1 MTTEVESKN
10 WGSDR
15 LWNRIAT
22 ASGIFA
28 FVICI
33 LLIANYIQVKK
44 SDPVNM
50 TVINSLVERLHENP
64 SDADLRK
71 EIRTL
76 DLLSRKAYFTS
87 QWQIR
92 TGGYLLL
99 ASVALMIISLQVV
112 EYRRKINPV
121 VAPGSE
127 DETMFQRKKARTWI
141 VTGGGAILVLAV
153 IFAFLSSNDLADNF
167 NKLSQG
173 KPVDNTA
180 VPDSSSSVISNTI
193 PETTASEASAPIKSD
208 TSAANAATVAVS
220 TDNFPNF
227 RGNGGIGTAAKKNI
241 PVSWDGAAGTNVLWK
256 TTIPLPGYNSPI
268 LWGDKLFV
276 TGANSDKREIY
287 CIDRNSGKISW
298 TFIVGADKKD
308 VTIKDETGYSA
319 PTAVT
324 DGKGVYAI
332 FPTGEIAAVDMNG
345 NKIWERDLGVPKN
358 YYGHSSSLMLY
369 KDNIIVQLD
378 QTASPKVMA
387 LSAATGKT
395 VWSTDR
401 PVKVSWSSP
410 ILVNTG
416 KRSEL
421 ILVAEPYVASYNPA
435 NGQELWKID
444 CITGEVG
451 PSLAYANGIVFSV
464 NDYSKLTAIKV
475 GDQPTV
481 LWENNDYLSDIPS
494 PAANDKYLFLPTSYG
509 TVVCYDNQ
517 TGQKYWEKD
526 FSNNI
531 FSSPMIVEGKVY
543 LLDRTGVMHIFKA
556 DREFSLVG
564 ESALGEQS
572 ACTPAFTDGRIYLRG
587 DKNLYCIGK

>member
-1 MTTEVESKN
+1 MTTEVENKN
-10 WGSDR
+10 LGSDR
-15 LWNRIAT
+15 LWNNIAT
-22 ASGIFA
+22 ASAIFA

-50 TVINSLVERLHENP
+50 TVINSLVERLHDNP
-64 SDADLRK
+64 ADADLRR

-99 ASVALMIISLQVV
+99 ASVALMIISLQIV

-121 VAPGSE
+121 VSAGSE
-127 DETMFQRKKARTWI
+127 DETMLQRKKARTWI
-141 VTGGGAILVLAV
+141 VTGGGAILVVAV
-153 IFAFLSSNDLADNF
+153 IFAFLSSHDLTDKFAKMSRSNQAD
-167 NKLSQG
+167 S
-173 KPVDNTA
+173 TA
-180 VPDSSSSVISNTI
+180 AQDSSSVATIVSPAETPVSEVI
-193 PETTASEASAPIKSD
+193 ASIKPD
-208 TSAANAATVAVS
+208 SAAAKAAPVA
-220 TDNFPNF
+220 TANDNYPNF
-227 RGNGGIGTAAKKNI
+227 RGNGGTGNATKKNI
-241 PVSWDGAAGTNVLWK
+241 PTSWNGAAGTNILWK
-256 TTIPLPGYNSPI
+256 TAIPLPGYNSPI
-268 LWGDKLFV
+268 IWGDRLFV
-276 TGANSDKREIY
+276 TGASSDKREIY
-287 CIDRNSGKISW
+287 CFDRNSGKIEW
-298 TFIVGADKKD
+298 TFTVGVEKKD

-345 NKIWERDLGVPKN
+345 KKIWERDLGVPKN
-358 YYGHSSSLMLY
+358 YYGHSSSLMLF

-387 LSAATGKT
+387 LSVTTGKT
-395 VWSTDR
+395 LWSTDR

-416 KRSEL
+416 KRNEL

-435 NGQELWKID
+435 TGQELWKID
-444 CITGEVG
+444 CISGEVG
-451 PSLAYANGIVFSV
+451 PSLTYADGIVFSV
-464 NDYSKLTAIKV
+464 NDYSKLSAIKV
-475 GDQPTV
+475 GDQPTI

-494 PAANDKYLFLPTSYG
+494 PAANDKYLFLATSYG
-509 TVVCYDNQ
+509 TVVCYDTK

-531 FSSPMIVEGKVY
+531 FSSPMIVEGRVY

-556 DREFSLVG
+556 DKEFSLIS
-564 ESALGEQS
+564 ESDLGEQS